1 MVERVRKAY
10 SERDAFEGAEALKGM
25 ERYIVLRA
33 IDKNWQDHLAEMADL
48 RQSIGLRGYGQR
60 NPLVEYKNEAFTCF
74 KTMLGRV
81 RTDVCTGL
89 FRSATSYEAFE
100 QLIRRL
106 RGIEIPEE
114 KTEAPKRAVAV
125 EKSAVADSIL
135 GTSGVPVAESES
147 VPAGL
152 SDGEIGRNDLVE
164 IELNG
169 ETRVA
174 KWKKAQAL
182 IANEGWTFVKK
193 V

>member
-1 MVERVRKAY
+1 MRSVERDILLRIIDDKWIGHLH
-10 SERDAFEGAEALKGM
+10 SIDALKDG
-25 ERYIVLRA
+25 
-33 IDKNWQDHLAEMADL
+33 
-48 RQSIGLRGYGQR
+48 IGLRAYGQKD
-60 NPLVEYKNEAFTCF
+60 PLIEYKNEAFTCF